1 MKTST
6 RITTAQAIYFMP
18 GGSSTES
25 EGGGMRPQKL
35 SKADGSAYSFGTP
48 KMPPKL
54 MEIPVRRRK
63 SLKATEM
70 PLNLNNGGKQQIT
83 PRQQP
88 TTPTVNSTTLIHV
101 TPRRS
106 APQQRIRREH
116 SASITIPPRGVLSA
130 TNFSL
135 RYTPPAVITEGLSS
149 TVFAGSK
156 FTDSPSAKSLPLPP
170 SQWLS
175 PSAFNENKMVAK
187 NVKEDNLTKTPTK
200 FFVPTTEQNQK
211 GGSGGIRM
219 HPLHLIAATMM
230 SS

>member
-70 PLNLNNGGKQQIT
+70 PLNLNNGE
-83 PRQQP
+83 
-88 TTPTVNSTTLIHV
+88 TTANYSKPVNSTTLIHV

>member
-1 MKTST
+1 MQTST
-6 RITTAQAIYFMP
+6 RTRISTAQAIYFMP

-25 EGGGMRPQKL
+25 EGGRLHPQKL
-35 SKADGSAYSFGTP
+35 SKVEQQKT
-48 KMPPKL
+48 
-54 MEIPVRRRK
+54 
-63 SLKATEM
+63 LKA
-70 PLNLNNGGKQQIT
+70 KK
-83 PRQQP
+83 QP

-106 APQQRIRREH
+106 TPKQRIRREH
-116 SASITIPPRGVLSA
+116 SASITIPPRSALSA
-130 TNFSL
+130 TDFSL
-135 RYTPPAVITEGLSS
+135 RYTPPAVITEGIKFWLMRGLSS

-175 PSAFNENKMVAK
+175 PSAFNENKMAAN
-187 NVKEDNLTKTPTK
+187 NVKDDNLTKTPTK
-200 FFVPTTEQNQK
+200 FFVPTTEGDRN

-219 HPLHLIAATMM
+219 HPLHLIAATTM

>member
-1 MKTST
+1 MQTST
-6 RITTAQAIYFMP
+6 RISTAQPIYFMP

-25 EGGGMRPQKL
+25 EGGRLHLQKL
-35 SKADGSAYSFGTP
+35 TKVEQQKT
-48 KMPPKL
+48 
-54 MEIPVRRRK
+54 
-63 SLKATEM
+63 LKA
-70 PLNLNNGGKQQIT
+70 KK
-83 PRQQP
+83 QP

-106 APQQRIRREH
+106 TPKQRIRREH
-116 SASITIPPRGVLSA
+116 SASITIPPRSVLSA
-130 TNFSL
+130 TDFSL

-149 TVFAGSK
+149 SVFAGSK

-175 PSAFNENKMVAK
+175 PSAFNENKMAAN
-187 NVKEDNLTKTPTK
+187 NVKDDNLTKTPTK
-200 FFVPTTEQNQK
+200 FFVPTTERDRN

-219 HPLHLIAATMM
+219 HPLHLIAATTM